1 MPGTKTESVIRS
13 VLFSRRKI
21 AVFSACLFISGLF
34 WLLLALNGNYTTLI
48 SVPIRYVNMPKDQLL
63 LEKLPSEA
71 QIELS
76 GIGYQLLAYTLQ
88 PHRGEITLD
97 GMQMGISPYK
107 KNGEAFLT
115 TNNAV
120 QVFNRQ
126 HIDVVA
132 LKILPDTIY
141 FTFFKRGFR
150 KVPVHLNR
158 YINFEKQYGF
168 GDSIR
173 LSPDSISITGPA
185 EVIDSILFVE
195 TEPLIINNVSSS
207 GEYLVKV
214 KSLSH
219 ELSYAPSKISVT
231 LSVEKFTESVIEVPV
246 QIEHLMSRDSIQI
259 FPESIKI
266 KFVVSLRDYK
276 NATPESFGVAVD
288 AYDLRNNHAGKLRL
302 YLRKYPTFV
311 SNIKLEPE
319 VIDFIIRKKK

>member
-1 MPGTKTESVIRS
+1 MPETKTESVMRS

-21 AVFSACLFISGLF
+21 AVFFACLFISGLF
-34 WLLLALNGNYTTLI
+34 WLLLAFNGNYTTLI
-48 SVPIRYVNMPKDQLL
+48 SVPIRYINMPKDQLL
-63 LEKLPSEA
+63 LGKLPSEA
-71 QIELS
+71 QMELT
-76 GIGYQLLAYTLQ
+76 GIGYQLLVYTLQ
-88 PHRGEITLD
+88 PIKGEITLD
-97 GMQMGISPYK
+97 GMQMGISPHK
-107 KNGEAFLT
+107 KNGEAFLA

-126 HIDVVA
+126 HTDVVA

-141 FTFFKRGFR
+141 FAFFKRGFR

-158 YINFEKQYGF
+158 HIYFERQYGF

-185 EVIDSILFVE
+185 ELIDSILSVE
-195 TEPLIINNVSSS
+195 TEPLIINNLSSS

-214 KSLSH
+214 ISPSQ
-219 ELSYAPSKISVT
+219 ELSYTPSKISVA
-231 LSVEKFTESVIEVPV
+231 LSVEKFTESVLEIPV

-266 KFVVSLRDYK
+266 KFAVSLRDYK
-276 NATPESFGVAVD
+276 KASPEAFGVAVD
-288 AYDLRNNHAGKLRL
+288 AYDLRNNHTGKLRL
-302 YLRKYPTFV
+302 YLRKYPSFV
-311 SNIKLEPE
+311 SNVKLEPE